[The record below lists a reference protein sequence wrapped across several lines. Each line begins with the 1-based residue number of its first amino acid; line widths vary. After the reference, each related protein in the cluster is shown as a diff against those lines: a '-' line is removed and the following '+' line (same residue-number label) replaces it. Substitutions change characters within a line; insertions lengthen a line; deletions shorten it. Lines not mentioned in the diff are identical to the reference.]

1 MKAEKIVVTNVR
13 AGIPAGMRLR
23 LSEKQAAVRRHNI
36 KEIDKGVF
44 EALKPLEFKRG
55 EEFEIITGDDAPEPS
70 KALRAQIS
78 TPEEAAKKPAAPAK
92 DAAAKKPAAGKA
104 SKETKESDENSPV
117 PGSKILDPTA

>member
-78 TPEEAAKKPAAPAK
+78 TPEEAAKKPAA
-92 DAAAKKPAAGKA
+92 GKA
-104 SKETKESDENSPV
+104 SKEPKESDENSPV